1 MSARMFELMNIF
13 VEVAE
18 QGSFARAAD
27 VLHLHR
33 PAVTKAIQQLED
45 DLGTRLMHRTTRRI
59 SLTSEGEAF
68 LQRAKML
75 LNDVDDVMASF
86 SSTRPPRG
94 RLRVDT
100 PLSLAHAILIPALSA
115 FQARYPDIEIEL
127 TSSDHRVDM
136 VAEGI
141 DCVIRMGELQDSS
154 LVSRRLGEARLV
166 TCAAPAY
173 LDRCGEPKTPD
184 DLAGHNA
191 VMFFA
196 GHSRT
201 VMDWR
206 FTQNGE
212 ARILRPARTMLVDNS
227 DILLSC
233 GLAGLGILQGIHAV
247 LAPHLQAG
255 RLVEVL
261 GEYTTAAKPV
271 SVLYPDRRYL
281 APKVRVFVD
290 WLSELF
296 AANGDRLQGLLL
308 PEKQSTSRS
317 TAP

>member
-1 MSARMFELMNIF
+1 MRARMFELMTIF

-33 PAVTKAIQQLED
+33 PAVTKALQQLED
-45 DLGTRLMHRTTRRI
+45 ELGSKLLHRTTRKI
-59 SLTSEGEAF
+59 SLTSEGEVF
-68 LQRAKML
+68 LQRAKSL
-75 LNDVDDVMASF
+75 LLEVDDVLASF
-86 SSTRPPRG
+86 SPTRPPRG

-100 PLSLAHAILIPALSA
+100 PLSLAHAVLIPALAS
-115 FQARYPDIEIEL
+115 FQEKYPDIELEL

-141 DCVIRMGELQDSS
+141 DCVIRMGELQDST
-154 LVSRRLGEARLV
+154 LISRRLGDARLV

-173 LDRCGEPKTPD
+173 LEKYGVPETPD
-184 DLAGHNA
+184 DLPAHKA
-191 VMFFA
+191 VMFFS
-196 GHSRT
+196 GHSRA

-206 FTQNGE
+206 FVKDGE
-212 ARILRPARTMLVDNS
+212 AVVFRPARTMLVDNS

-233 GLAGLGILQGIHAV
+233 GLSGLGMLQGIHAV

-261 GEYTTAAKPV
+261 ADYTTVTKPI

-281 APKVRVFVD
+281 APKVRVFID
-290 WLSELF
+290 WLTELF
-296 AANGDRLQGLLL
+296 AGKSAQLNGLL
-308 PEKQSTSRS
+308 PTEK
-317 TAP
+317 

>member
-1 MSARMFELMNIF
+1 MTIF
-13 VEVAE
+13 IEVAE

-27 VLHLHR
+27 SLHLHR

-45 DLGTRLMHRTTRRI
+45 ELGAKLLHRTTRRI
-59 SLTSEGEAF
+59 SLTSEGELF

-75 LNDVDDVMASF
+75 LHEVDDVLASF
-86 SSTRPPRG
+86 SPTRPPRG

-100 PLSLAHAILIPALSA
+100 PLSLAHAVLIPSLST
-115 FQARYPDIEIEL
+115 FQEQYPDIELEL

-141 DCVIRMGELQDSS
+141 DCVIRMGELQDST
-154 LVSRRLGEARLV
+154 LVSRRLGDAKLV

-173 LDRCGEPKTPD
+173 LQKYGIPKSPD
-184 DLAGHNA
+184 DLAGHKA
-191 VMFFA
+191 VMFFT
-196 GHSRT
+196 GHSRV

-206 FTQNGE
+206 FEKEGVPLTV
-212 ARILRPARTMLVDNS
+212 RPARTMLVDNS

-233 GLAGLGILQGIHAV
+233 GLSGLGMLQGIHAV
-247 LAPHLQAG
+247 LAPHLASG
-255 RLVEVL
+255 KLVEVL
-261 GEYTTAAKPV
+261 AEFTTASKPV

-296 AANGDRLQGLLL
+296 ADKTMQLKGLL
-308 PEKQSTSRS
+308 PTEKQ
-317 TAP
+317 

>member
-33 PAVTKAIQQLED
+33 PAVTKAIQTLEEE
-45 DLGTRLMHRTTRRI
+45 LGARLMHRTTRRI
-59 SLTSEGEAF
+59 SLTSEGDAF
-68 LQRAKML
+68 LQRAKIL
-75 LNDVDDVMASF
+75 LHEVDDVMASF
-86 SSTRPPRG
+86 SPTRPPRG

-100 PLSLAHAILIPALSA
+100 PLSLAHAVLIPALSA
-115 FQARYPDIEIEL
+115 FQAQYPDIELEL
-127 TSSDHRVDM
+127 TSSDHRIDM

-141 DCVIRMGELQDSS
+141 DCVIRIGELQDSS
-154 LVSRRLGEARLV
+154 LVSRRLGDARLV

-173 LDRCGEPKTPD
+173 LDKFGVPETPD
-184 DLAGHNA
+184 DLGGHQA

-212 ARILRPARTMLVDNS
+212 IRVLRPTKTMLVDNS

-247 LAPHLQAG
+247 LAPQLHAG
-255 RLVEVL
+255 KLVEIL
-261 GEYTTAAKPV
+261 ADYTTASKPI

-281 APKVRVFVD
+281 APKVRVFIY
-290 WLSELF
+290 WLTALF
-296 AANGDRLQGLLL
+296 AANSDRLQGLL
-308 PEKQSTSRS
+308 PTEKQ
-317 TAP
+317 